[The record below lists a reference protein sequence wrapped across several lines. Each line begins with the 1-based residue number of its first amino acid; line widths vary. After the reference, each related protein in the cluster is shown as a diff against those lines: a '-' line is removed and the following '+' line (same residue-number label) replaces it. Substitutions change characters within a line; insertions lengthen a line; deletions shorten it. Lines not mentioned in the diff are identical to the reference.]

1 MLTRQGTLAGR
12 LNQIV
17 GVTGRAR
24 EPARKTP
31 QPGQNRDKLI
41 AESRRHGNSLG
52 PADRRLCVFPAQGQ
66 RASLSI
72 IPCIILDAA
81 GDRSAAESFEANAD
95 LIMLAKAGGST
106 A

>member
-1 MLTRQGTLAGR
+1 MLARQGTLAGR

-17 GVTGRAR
+17 GVASRAR
-24 EPARKTP
+24 EPTRKPP
-31 QPGQNRDKLI
+31 QSGQNRDQLI
-41 AESRRHGNSLG
+41 TESRRHGNSLG
-52 PADRRLCVFPAQGQ
+52 TADRRLCVFPAQGQ

-72 IPCIILDAA
+72 IPRIILDAA
-81 GDRSAAESFEANAD
+81 GTVRPLNPFEANAD